1 MAFYLPPPMAVTDA
15 GQLYNYL
22 YQMAEQLNIAL
33 NSLTPEN
40 FSEEA
45 RAQGIAGTA
54 IEETQKSQYD
64 ALKSLIIKT
73 ANVVRSEMDTLE
85 TELSSTY
92 LAISDFGEYT
102 QAADARI
109 EANSQGVKQLYEL
122 SEQLSAQQEH
132 TDTSF
137 ENYKISTSQFIHT
150 GLLYYDSSNIPRYG
164 VAVGENLTTIEIDG
178 ENVLERKNLY
188 STFTSDKLSFWQN
201 DVEVAYVSNS
211 KLFVTN
217 IEILGNA
224 IISNWLIDTSTGFA
238 IKWIGGGA

>member
-1 MAFYLPPPMAVTDA
+1 MAFYLPPPISTADA

-22 YQMAEQLNIAL
+22 YQMAEQLNVAL
-33 NSLTPEN
+33 NSLTADN
-40 FSEEA
+40 FTEEA
-45 RAQGIAGTA
+45 REKGIAGTA

-64 ALKSLIIKT
+64 ALKSLVIKT
-73 ANVVRSEMDTLE
+73 ADVVRTEMDTLE
-85 TELSSTY
+85 TELESTY
-92 LAISDFGEYT
+92 LAKSEFGEYT
-102 QAADARI
+102 QSADAKI
-109 EANSQGVKQLYEL
+109 EANSQGVKQLYQL
-122 SEQLSAQQEH
+122 SEELSAQQEN

-150 GLLYYDSSNIPRYG
+150 GLLYYDSDNVPRYG

-178 ENVLERKNLY
+178 EQALERKNLY

-224 IISNWLIDTSTGFA
+224 IINNWLIDTTTGFTL
-238 IKWIGGGA
+238 KWIGGDA